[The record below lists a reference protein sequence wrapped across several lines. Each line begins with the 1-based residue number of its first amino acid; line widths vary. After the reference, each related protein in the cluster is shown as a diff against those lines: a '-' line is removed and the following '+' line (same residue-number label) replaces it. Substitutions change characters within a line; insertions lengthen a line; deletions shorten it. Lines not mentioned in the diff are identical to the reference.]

1 MPGTLHFE
9 TPTAL
14 EYFSSLVADD
24 ASFSVLEA
32 AVSIA
37 QDEYPGLDAQTVLS
51 DIDALADRLKRR
63 IPADVGTLQRV
74 RLLNQYFF
82 QELGFG
88 GNVNNYYDPRNS
100 FVHEVLV
107 RRRGIPIT
115 LATLYVEL
123 ASQIGLKA
131 SGVSFPG
138 HFLVKVSVEQGTQVG
153 EVVIDP
159 FTGQSLSSDELEDR
173 LTPYRRSQALMGD
186 PDAPLSFFL
195 QPASAR
201 ETLARMLR
209 NLKEIH
215 RTAEDWPRLLP
226 VLDRLVV
233 LLPEALEERRDR
245 GLARAE
251 CGQLALAIADLDAYL
266 RLRPEADDRF
276 EVVEQLAHLRRDL
289 PPRLH

>member
-32 AVSIA
+32 AVAIA

-63 IPADVGTLQRV
+63 IPADVVALQRV

-131 SGVSFPG
+131 FGVSFPG
-138 HFLVKVSVEQGTQVG
+138 HFLVKVSVEQGTQAG

-173 LTPYRRSQALMGD
+173 LTPYRRSQVLMGD
-186 PDAPLSFFL
+186 PEAPLSFFL

-251 CGQLALAIADLDAYL
+251 CGQLARAIADLDAYL

-276 EVVEQLAHLRRDL
+276 AVVEQLAHLRRDL
-289 PPRLH
+289 PPRLY